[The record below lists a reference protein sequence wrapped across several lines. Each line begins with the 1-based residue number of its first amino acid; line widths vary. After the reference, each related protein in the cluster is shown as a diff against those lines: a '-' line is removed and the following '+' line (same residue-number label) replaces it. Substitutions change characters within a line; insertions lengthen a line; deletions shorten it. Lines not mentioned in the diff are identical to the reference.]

1 MMFHT
6 TIDSFFEINFN
17 LIHHH
22 KWSLSDIE
30 SMIPFE
36 REVYVKLLANA
47 LEKQRLEIQ
56 NQQNG

>member
-22 KWSLSDIE
+22 KWSLCDIE

>member
-6 TIDSFFEINFN
+6 TIDSFFEINFS
-17 LIHHH
+17 LMHHH

>member
-47 LEKQRLEIQ
+47 LEKQRLETQ

>member
-1 MMFHT
+1 MFHT